1 MIKNNHHELIKK
13 INRSSVLEEI
23 KNSQPISRAE
33 IAKKLHLSKSAV
45 SSIVDDLL
53 HRKLVTELGEGSS
66 TKEGG
71 RRAKLLGFNPKSGFG
86 VGVDIGGTKI
96 LVIITDLLGNIEF
109 RKKVKT
115 TNSIKEIIS
124 LIKRCLKEANILE
137 SQVIGMG
144 VGIPGSVNVKKGTVL
159 QASVLK
165 WTNLKLRELL
175 MTEFPFPV
183 VLNNDVNCAALG
195 ERWLGSGGNS
205 NNLFFIGIGTG
216 VGSAIISNGELV
228 YGHDYQSG
236 EIAFF
241 TSREEFENKN
251 LNDNGEHAVF
261 ESKISGTALGKHE
274 YPTEELFSLYSQ
286 GDQKAVKII
295 DDFIVDLSI
304 GLANVTSLLNP
315 ETIII
320 GGGVSE
326 SMEVVLDNIQKTVFK
341 LTPIPTKIKLATL
354 GGDAGAIGAIS
365 YAFQEVEFS

>member
-1 MIKNNHHELIKK
+1 MIKNTHHELIKK

-33 IAKKLHLSKSAV
+33 IAKKLQLSKSAV

-53 HRKLVTELGEGSS
+53 HRKLVIELGEGSS

-71 RRAKLLGFNPKSGFG
+71 RKARLLGFNPKSGFG
-86 VGVDIGGTKI
+86 IGVDIGGTKI
-96 LVIITDLLGNIEF
+96 LVIITDLLGNIEYK
-109 RKKVKT
+109 KKVKT
-115 TNSIKEIIS
+115 TNSIEEIIALVKNS
-124 LIKRCLKEANILE
+124 LVDANIRE

-144 VGIPGSVNVKKGTVL
+144 VGLPGTVNVEKGTVL
-159 QASVLK
+159 QASALK
-165 WTNLKLRELL
+165 WTNLKLKELL
-175 MTEFPFPV
+175 MNEFPFPV

-205 NNLFFIGIGTG
+205 NHLFFIAIGTG

-236 EIAFF
+236 EIAFL
-241 TSREEFENKN
+241 TSREEFENKK
-251 LNDNGEHAVF
+251 LNAMGEHAVF
-261 ESKISGTALGKHE
+261 ENKVSGTALGKHKF
-274 YPTEELFSLYSQ
+274 PTEELFSLYSHGNQ
-286 GDQKAVKII
+286 EAVNII
-295 DDFIVDLSI
+295 EDFILELSI

-326 SMEVVLDNIQKTVFK
+326 SMEVVVATIQETVNK
-341 LTPIPTKIKLATL
+341 LTPISTKIKLATL